1 MVVMLAIFLMMALT
15 KKAENLHFLAKNL
28 RIAGDIF
35 GKSFE
40 KVFFWKEKMEK
51 AGFINVKETVKK
63 VPIGTWPKDPKMK
76 EIGMFHLEAQFQ
88 GIESYTPALFSRV
101 LGWSNTELQALLAKA
116 RNELKDR
123 SIHLYANIYFVY
135 GQKP

>member
-1 MVVMLAIFLMMALT
+1 
-15 KKAENLHFLAKNL
+15 
-28 RIAGDIF
+28 
-35 GKSFE
+35 
-40 KVFFWKEKMEK
+40 
-51 AGFINVKETVKK
+51 
-63 VPIGTWPKDPKMK
+63 
-76 EIGMFHLEAQFQ
+76 MFHLEAQFQ